1 MLSFISIELI
11 PNSHILSPKA
21 GSRNEKDFLRRQVW
35 KDKIFHSLSQNPM
48 VTFFFFFFAYQ
59 FVSFKFKSIK
69 WMKKT
74 VWHSLKK

>member
-48 VTFFFFFFAYQ
+48 VTFFFFFLHISLL
-59 FVSFKFKSIK
+59 VSNSK
-69 WMKKT
+69 
-74 VWHSLKK
+74 VLNG